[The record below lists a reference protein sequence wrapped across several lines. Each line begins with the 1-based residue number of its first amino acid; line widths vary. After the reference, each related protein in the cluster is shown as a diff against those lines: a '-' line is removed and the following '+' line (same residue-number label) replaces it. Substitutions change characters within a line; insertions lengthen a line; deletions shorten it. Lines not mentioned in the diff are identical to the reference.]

1 MANTARIADGGRW
14 WIAPAGAIVALAG
27 IGGPVLALAAVDDR
41 DGIGL
46 TRNEAVTEALG
57 GRTWL
62 GALTNLTGGPLADV
76 TVRIR
81 FLDREGRPVG
91 TPLSARAARVE
102 PGAGLHLQ
110 ARLPAAAAGLR
121 IEVLRWTR
129 DGRTVEFGPGAPL
142 VFGAA
147 HG

>member
-14 WIAPAGAIVALAG
+14 WIAPAGAVVALAG
-27 IGGPVLALAAVDDR
+27 IGGPVLAIAVVDDR

-62 GALTNLTGGPLADV
+62 GALSNLTGGPRADV
-76 TVRIR
+76 AVRIR
-81 FLDREGRPVG
+81 FLDHEGRPVG
-91 TPLSARAARVE
+91 TPLGARAAHLG
-102 PGAGLHLQ
+102 PGGRLHLQ
-110 ARLPAAAAGLR
+110 ARLPAAATGLR
-121 IEVLRWTR
+121 IEALRWTR
-129 DGRTVEFGPGAPL
+129 DGRTVQFGPGAPL

>member
-14 WIAPAGAIVALAG
+14 WIAPAGAVVALAG
-27 IGGPVLALAAVDDR
+27 IGGPLLAIEAVDGR
-41 DGIGL
+41 DDFGL

-62 GALTNLTGGPLADV
+62 GALTNLTGGPRADV

-91 TPLSARAARVE
+91 TPLSARAARLE